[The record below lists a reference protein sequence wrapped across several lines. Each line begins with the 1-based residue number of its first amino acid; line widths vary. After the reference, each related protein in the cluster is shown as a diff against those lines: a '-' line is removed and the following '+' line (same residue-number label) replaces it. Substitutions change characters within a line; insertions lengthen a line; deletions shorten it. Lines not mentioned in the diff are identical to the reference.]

1 MGKWEGRGASVLKRL
16 RAALR
21 YGLPAV
27 AAIHLTAC
35 SKTVQWEEE
44 VPLNNG
50 QILWVARTVV
60 YSSQGGAGNPLDTA
74 YRPGPDQTIEF
85 KWKGQDFRYK
95 GDARLMLLA
104 ISPAGKPVLVAKA
117 ADNSWYARH
126 NYACTLPFYAQLVPD
141 DTGRSWTWP
150 PRIEPWLLNLPA
162 NLMLSRHPP
171 ERMQRK
177 YSAADRQA
185 ADGPGAAGNP
195 SQQEIDP
202 DYTGDLCRH
211 LRK

>member
-1 MGKWEGRGASVLKRL
+1 M
-16 RAALR
+16 
-21 YGLPAV
+21 
-27 AAIHLTAC
+27 
-35 SKTVQWEEE
+35 
-44 VPLNNG
+44 NNG

-85 KWKGQDFRYK
+85 KWRGQDFRYK

-185 ADGPGAAGNP
+185 TDGPGAAGNP
-195 SQQEIDP
+195 SQQKIDP